1 MQPVHVALC
10 FNDAY
15 LKHIGPLVYAL
26 SKNNSDLNFLI
37 HVVYKNLSD
46 DSLEYLSQMEELFD
60 NVTFD
65 FRYITSDLINQVTVQ
80 HTHFPVETYFR
91 LILADVLHD
100 VDRLL
105 YLDIDLLI
113 SGSVKELWEMDMNG
127 SCIAAAPEK
136 DIYMY
141 YQWYLDQMGLTDNDT
156 YFSAGV
162 LLFDLKQ
169 MRERNLPEILLTEA
183 ITRGDSL
190 RFCDQDLLNLYF
202 KDEVVYLDDRYNYSA
217 WLMTNGSK
225 TLDELSIQHFNGN
238 LKPWMAITHATDGQR
253 PFVARYHQ
261 YRREYHQLLHPN
273 VPLVAVLVDARQTQE
288 HLSDALDSVMCQ
300 HYQNLVIYAVLTET
314 DSQTLQQLETYQA
327 YDNRIQVLFCDE
339 AIDSV
344 LALANKEEILGQF
357 VICLKGTDF
366 LEHNAIESL
375 MTLHQDHQADIAV
388 GDYYV
393 LDAQNG
399 IFLIRETN
407 SGARSLLSKNE
418 ALSNPNDEHLGTAS
432 GKLFTKTLLNRVAVT
447 IEDQALE
454 QNLLTKLYLEANV
467 IAYQESHFFCYRRNL
482 EHPPHRLLTTAD
494 TYDNKLR
501 AVQQALMTNHLLG
514 VTTEKLDQLLKDL
527 QIGLEQLDQATLT
540 DYLRHQLTL
549 LRLAYNSDN
558 N

>member
-15 LKHIGPLVYAL
+15 LKHVGPLVYAL

-46 DSLEYLSQMEELFD
+46 DSLEYLSQMEKLFD

-169 MRERNLPEILLTEA
+169 MRERNLPEILLKEA
-183 ITRGDSL
+183 ISRGDSL

-202 KDEVVYLDDRYNYSA
+202 KDEVVYLDERYNYST
-217 WLMTNGSK
+217 WLMTNGNK
-225 TLDELSIQHFNGN
+225 TLDQLSIQHFNGDP
-238 LKPWMAITHATDGQR
+238 KPWAAITHFTSNLR

-261 YRREYHQLLHPN
+261 YRREFHHLLHPN
-273 VPLVAVLVDARQTQE
+273 KPLVAVLLDTRQTND
-288 HLSDALDSVMCQ
+288 HLSDALGSAIAQ
-300 HYQNLVIYAVLTET
+300 EYQNLVIYAVISEDDSET
-314 DSQTLQQLETYQA
+314 IKQVETYQA

-339 AIDSV
+339 TVDSV
-344 LALANKEEILGQF
+344 LALANKKDILGQF

-366 LEHNAIESL
+366 LEHNAIEDL
-375 MTLHQDHQADIAV
+375 MALHQQYQSDISV

-393 LDAQNG
+393 LYPKKG
-399 IFLIRETN
+399 VFIIREIPI
-407 SGARSLLSKNE
+407 GKRYLLTKKE
-418 ALSNPNDEHLGTAS
+418 ALSNQTDEHLSTAS
-432 GKLFTKTLLNRVAVT
+432 GKLFTRSLLNRITVT
-447 IEDQALE
+447 TEDWILE
-454 QNLLTKLYLEANV
+454 QNLLTKLYLEANA
-467 IAYQESHFFCYRRNL
+467 IAYQGKHLFCHRHL
-482 EHPPHRLLTTAD
+482 EHRPRHLLAD
-494 TYDNKLR
+494 AKTYDNTLK
-501 AVQQALMTNHLLG
+501 AIQQALLTNHLLNRP
-514 VTTEKLDQLLKDL
+514 TEHLDQLLKDL
-527 QIGLEQLDQATLT
+527 LSGLEQLEPSTLT
-540 DYLRHQLTL
+540 DYLRHQLPL
-549 LRLAYNSDN
+549 LRLSNNNDN
-558 N
+558 D